1 MKRYG
6 QKIIAITYT
15 CLDLSTMV
23 TEEHE
28 NSDYVHLPISD
39 GPDSFSTQIIKFNK
53 INESDNITC
62 DISNNDRYSYSSCQR
77 MLTEE

>member
-6 QKIIAITYT
+6 QKKIIAITYA

-28 NSDYVHLPISD
+28 DSDYVHLLISD
-39 GPDSFSTQIIKFNK
+39 GPDSFSTQ
-53 INESDNITC
+53 
-62 DISNNDRYSYSSCQR
+62 
-77 MLTEE
+77 